1 MGGWVKLYLNFFGN
15 KCFTLKRWVGGS
27 SFGFFLSSSFCK
39 EIGAKKK
46 FFFEGVGLSKVKVV
60 HFFVVLIFMNP
71 IICYL
76 HLTCISL
83 SVGLITLSVETTN
96 MVFSVKTHNLDSTSL

>member
-1 MGGWVKLYLNFFGN
+1 MFYFEEVG
-15 KCFTLKRWVGGS
+15 RWIQLW
-27 SFGFFLSSSFCK
+27 FFLSSSFCK

>member
-1 MGGWVKLYLNFFGN
+1 MGQIIYNFFGN

-27 SFGFFLSSSFCK
+27 SFGFFCLLLFVKKS
-39 EIGAKKK
+39 EQKKK

-96 MVFSVKTHNLDSTSL
+96 MVCENT